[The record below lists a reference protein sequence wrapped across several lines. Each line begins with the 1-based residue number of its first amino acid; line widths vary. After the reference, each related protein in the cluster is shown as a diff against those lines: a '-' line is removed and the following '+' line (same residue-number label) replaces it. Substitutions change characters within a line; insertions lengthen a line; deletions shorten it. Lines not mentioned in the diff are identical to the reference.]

1 MLAKTTAGTL
11 TLANADNEDFTGRI
25 AVKEGALSVSDAA
38 ALGATRGV
46 ELSAGATLDIVV
58 RAGETFTL
66 DRAVTGEGN
75 LLVRGDGDGTHA
87 FVYGLSG
94 KNFHGNMTFSGVS
107 AVSASNFTAD
117 DGLLRLTNAAT
128 WDARGG
134 VSIGERSVL
143 RLEST
148 RAPAAVDVRTTSADS
163 EAGIASTLT
172 SGGFRADSGV
182 SGFAEL
188 SGISVTPTTTAS
200 GEAGAVLSFGVDSRP
215 DARVAP
221 IALSGDGS
229 VTLNNVSVEV
239 LLGGDLG
246 SAFDISE
253 IRLVDTE
260 RGGMVDGSGVDSAT
274 IVLADGSEVEYH
286 YRNGWLTLEA
296 VPTGMNLAYAAMVTL
311 PTETFSQDVRS
322 LHRRMEQRRFGV
334 EDRNEWQFFAQA
346 QTMSADTGS
355 DKSDSATFDYS
366 TYGALVGADVRVG
379 ESTLFGLALAYDRGT
394 ADIHDNQGE
403 ITSDAYR
410 ATLYAGT
417 VFADYLYAEAG
428 AHVGFASNEIDRKG
442 DYDRNK
448 GDADA
453 WSAGAFA
460 TVGGVI
466 PTGVDGFFLTP
477 HVGVAYL
484 TTHVESFEE
493 RGTSAMDVDS
503 ISADSLRASVGLGA
517 QVAFGFGEVPTRF
530 TLDVSYSRECLDD
543 DVDAKIR
550 TDDGSLTR
558 TEKAFAED
566 VISVGAG
573 LDFSLSKNTGV
584 FLNYTADF
592 GLNSD
597 VTHRADAG
605 FRFTW

>member
-1 MLAKTTAGTL
+1 MCI
-11 TLANADNEDFTGRI
+11 R
-25 AVKEGALSVSDAA
+25 
-38 ALGATRGV
+38 
-46 ELSAGATLDIVV
+46 
-58 RAGETFTL
+58 
-66 DRAVTGEGN
+66 
-75 LLVRGDGDGTHA
+75 
-87 FVYGLSG
+87 
-94 KNFHGNMTFSGVS
+94 
-107 AVSASNFTAD
+107 
-117 DGLLRLTNAAT
+117 
-128 WDARGG
+128 
-134 VSIGERSVL
+134 
-143 RLEST
+143 
-148 RAPAAVDVRTTSADS
+148 DS
-163 EAGIASTLT
+163 
-172 SGGFRADSGV
+172 
-182 SGFAEL
+182 
-188 SGISVTPTTTAS
+188 
-200 GEAGAVLSFGVDSRP
+200 
-215 DARVAP
+215 
-221 IALSGDGS
+221 
-229 VTLNNVSVEV
+229 
-239 LLGGDLG
+239 
-246 SAFDISE
+246 
-253 IRLVDTE
+253 
-260 RGGMVDGSGVDSAT
+260 
-274 IVLADGSEVEYH
+274 
-286 YRNGWLTLEA
+286 
-296 VPTGMNLAYAAMVTL
+296 
-311 PTETFSQDVRS
+311 
-322 LHRRMEQRRFGV
+322 
-334 EDRNEWQFFAQA
+334 
-346 QTMSADTGS
+346 
-355 DKSDSATFDYS
+355 
-366 TYGALVGADVRVG
+366 
-379 ESTLFGLALAYDRGT
+379 
-394 ADIHDNQGE
+394 
-403 ITSDAYR
+403 
-410 ATLYAGT
+410 YAGT

-503 ISADSLRASVGLGA
+503 ISADSLRVSVGLGA

-550 TDDGSLTR
+550 TEDGSLTR